1 LMPVK
6 TDLIKIMQ
14 AKDHEDISR
23 LMTLP
28 GYTSL
33 IAYWVGLDSKS
44 PDTYV
49 LYLGQGELGLPDR
62 NYYLDNTPQM
72 RETRKNYI
80 SYIETILKLTGE
92 KDVKKRSQQIFDF
105 EKSIAEVQW
114 SLENCRDTIRNYHP
128 MTLAE
133 MKSFTSGFSWNSFI
147 QYWGLTDQQ
156 LAKIVIE
163 NDTAV
168 EQTVQIFVKTSV
180 SVLKDFL
187 IFHYINSHAVYL
199 NNALSDAYFD
209 FYQKKLNGV
218 EKQRTRQ
225 ERALQIVNSLQG
237 EPLGQIY
244 VEKYFYPQSKEKIQK
259 LISYMFAAFNTRL
272 KDNDWMDE
280 ATRKEA
286 QKKLA
291 QFTVK
296 VGYPDKWNDFSTI
309 NLKPDTLMD
318 NFKQVEAWTCR
329 NLMSKI
335 GQSVRKWEWN
345 ITPQTVNAYFD
356 PVLNEIV
363 FPAAILQAP
372 FFEPN
377 VDPAYNYGAIGSVI
391 GHEMGHGFDDQ
402 GSLYDG
408 TGRLRN
414 WWSNNAKEHFKE
426 KTAKLVEQYNNFEVD
441 GQNLNGEL
449 TLGENIGDLGGLNI
463 ALSAY
468 KRFAKDNYPNGEPPV
483 IDGMTGLQRFFIS
496 WARTWQELSNKESV
510 RNQILTDEH
519 SPNQFRANGVV
530 RNIDDWYTAF
540 GVSKGNALY
549 LEPENRVMI
558 W

>member
-1 LMPVK
+1 

-199 NNALSDAYFD
+199 NNALSDA
-209 FYQKKLNGV
+209 
-218 EKQRTRQ
+218 
-225 ERALQIVNSLQG
+225 
-237 EPLGQIY
+237 
-244 VEKYFYPQSKEKIQK
+244 
-259 LISYMFAAFNTRL
+259 
-272 KDNDWMDE
+272 
-280 ATRKEA
+280 
-286 QKKLA
+286 
-291 QFTVK
+291 
-296 VGYPDKWNDFSTI
+296 
-309 NLKPDTLMD
+309 
-318 NFKQVEAWTCR
+318 
-329 NLMSKI
+329 
-335 GQSVRKWEWN
+335 
-345 ITPQTVNAYFD
+345 
-356 PVLNEIV
+356 
-363 FPAAILQAP
+363 
-372 FFEPN
+372 
-377 VDPAYNYGAIGSVI
+377 
-391 GHEMGHGFDDQ
+391 
-402 GSLYDG
+402 
-408 TGRLRN
+408 
-414 WWSNNAKEHFKE
+414 
-426 KTAKLVEQYNNFEVD
+426 
-441 GQNLNGEL
+441 
-449 TLGENIGDLGGLNI
+449 
-463 ALSAY
+463 
-468 KRFAKDNYPNGEPPV
+468 
-483 IDGMTGLQRFFIS
+483 
-496 WARTWQELSNKESV
+496 
-510 RNQILTDEH
+510 
-519 SPNQFRANGVV
+519 
-530 RNIDDWYTAF
+530 
-540 GVSKGNALY
+540 
-549 LEPENRVMI
+549 
-558 W
+558 

>member
-1 LMPVK
+1 MRIKILSIMVSLSVLSFVPYLLAKELSYGQQKIVLSDSITPGNDFFQYVNHDWINKVKIPAGMSQIDSIVDLELDTEKKIKTIIEELEAVPKSSLSNNQKNILNLYFSYMDEASIEKAGLMPVK

-199 NNALSDAYFD
+199 NNAL
-209 FYQKKLNGV
+209 
-218 EKQRTRQ
+218 
-225 ERALQIVNSLQG
+225 
-237 EPLGQIY
+237 
-244 VEKYFYPQSKEKIQK
+244 
-259 LISYMFAAFNTRL
+259 
-272 KDNDWMDE
+272 
-280 ATRKEA
+280 
-286 QKKLA
+286 
-291 QFTVK
+291 
-296 VGYPDKWNDFSTI
+296 
-309 NLKPDTLMD
+309 
-318 NFKQVEAWTCR
+318 
-329 NLMSKI
+329 
-335 GQSVRKWEWN
+335 
-345 ITPQTVNAYFD
+345 
-356 PVLNEIV
+356 
-363 FPAAILQAP
+363 
-372 FFEPN
+372 
-377 VDPAYNYGAIGSVI
+377 
-391 GHEMGHGFDDQ
+391 
-402 GSLYDG
+402 
-408 TGRLRN
+408 
-414 WWSNNAKEHFKE
+414 
-426 KTAKLVEQYNNFEVD
+426 
-441 GQNLNGEL
+441 
-449 TLGENIGDLGGLNI
+449 
-463 ALSAY
+463 
-468 KRFAKDNYPNGEPPV
+468 
-483 IDGMTGLQRFFIS
+483 
-496 WARTWQELSNKESV
+496 
-510 RNQILTDEH
+510 
-519 SPNQFRANGVV
+519 
-530 RNIDDWYTAF
+530 
-540 GVSKGNALY
+540 
-549 LEPENRVMI
+549 
-558 W
+558 